1 MRARNNLFLTL
12 CLVITAG
19 LVWSYSAFNQYFA
32 VHSEEG
38 DRTEVIARQLREEQF
53 KRALAESRLRDF
65 SVEVAG
71 VLPAKDIAANSK
83 LSDLKKVLREPAA
96 ISLDLSGVIFER
108 AKTKFSEK
116 KYNEAY
122 REFRRLRDEYPLS
135 PHSVESAFLAG
146 ESAFLAGE
154 PAKCIEMADLM
165 VEQYPDSELTGFIL
179 LRLGQLNED
188 NGRPAEAG
196 EIYRAVQKNFKNPAL
211 IDQAKRLTKALEI
224 L

>member
-1 MRARNNLFLTL
+1 MRSQSNLFLTL

-19 LVWSYSAFNQYFA
+19 LVWSYSAFNQYFTA
-32 VHSEEG
+32 HSEEG
-38 DRTEVIARQLREEQF
+38 DRAEVISRQLREEQF

-71 VLPAKDIAANSK
+71 VLPAKDIAANGK

-96 ISLDLSGVIFER
+96 VSLDLSGVIFER

-116 KYNEAY
+116 KYNESY
-122 REFRRLRDEYPLS
+122 REFRRLREDYPLS
-135 PHSVESAFLAG
+135 PHAIESAFLAG

-154 PAKCIEMADLM
+154 SEKCIEMADLM
-165 VEQYPDSELTGFIL
+165 IEQYPDSELTGFLL

-188 NGRPAEAG
+188 NGRAAEAG
-196 EIYRAVQKNFKNPAL
+196 EIYRTVQKNFKNPSL
-211 IDQAKRLTKALEI
+211 IDQAKRLAKALE
-224 L
+224 LL